1 MSKSNELKV
10 TSIID
15 ENDKMEMISNNK
27 ENALNVTN
35 INEDNTLGFFVHDK
49 SGKLNILFEY
59 IKFLPYNENLK
70 IFCIFLFS
78 FFISFICNKILNK
91 LYKNFKNKKE
101 VISKK
106 EAQKDNQTLN
116 NENKEQ
122 QVSNSQVKDIVNNS
136 NVNAEVLPSYLED
149 VVFNKKIIKWIL
161 FIIPAIMV
169 EMYIIGYAP
178 SHIKLDSDKY
188 SWNNFVYLYQVIWV
202 LIFIKNVLKQ
212 NVLHLKKHERYKDKP
227 LDSFSQIIFIIF
239 LVSTLISVYI
249 HYTNQSVVTLFT
261 TLSVVSMATFLTLK
275 DIILGVVSTVLI
287 IINDIV
293 RVGDWIKMSKYNADG
308 KIVEINLITV
318 KVKNFDKTISVIPTY
333 SLISDGFENQ
343 QEMVKSGTRRIKRSI
358 RVDIDTIKSLSIE
371 DMQKYKEVKLLK
383 DYVER
388 KEKEYVKAMAICKQE
403 NVDTNLIIN
412 NNKKVTNLSLY
423 RKYIELKLKENPVII
438 TNKTEDFTVRL
449 IEGNEEGVGIEI
461 YCFSSKNQF
470 GEYEHIQSSLF
481 ENIYADAEY
490 FDLMV
495 NS

>member
-1 MSKSNELKV
+1 M
-10 TSIID
+10 
-15 ENDKMEMISNNK
+15 
-27 ENALNVTN
+27 
-35 INEDNTLGFFVHDK
+35 
-49 SGKLNILFEY
+49 
-59 IKFLPYNENLK
+59 
-70 IFCIFLFS
+70 
-78 FFISFICNKILNK
+78 
-91 LYKNFKNKKE
+91 
-101 VISKK
+101 
-106 EAQKDNQTLN
+106 
-116 NENKEQ
+116 
-122 QVSNSQVKDIVNNS
+122 
-136 NVNAEVLPSYLED
+136 
-149 VVFNKKIIKWIL
+149 
-161 FIIPAIMV
+161 
-169 EMYIIGYAP
+169 
-178 SHIKLDSDKY
+178 
-188 SWNNFVYLYQVIWV
+188 
-202 LIFIKNVLKQ
+202 
-212 NVLHLKKHERYKDKP
+212 
-227 LDSFSQIIFIIF
+227 
-239 LVSTLISVYI
+239 
-249 HYTNQSVVTLFT
+249 
-261 TLSVVSMATFLTLK
+261 
-275 DIILGVVSTVLI
+275 
-287 IINDIV
+287 NDIV
-293 RVGDWIKMSKYNADG
+293 RVGDWIRMNKYNADG

-403 NVDTNLIIN
+403 NVDTSLIIN

-449 IEGNEEGVGIEI
+449 IEGNKEGVGIEI